1 MGEVVIGL
9 AKAAILVALGSDSF
23 FDLAKARES
32 HPELNKNAATFI
44 TLTTKKDD
52 RLRGCIGSLEAYQP
66 LYKDIISNAQS
77 SALRDS
83 RFAPLTLKELDDI
96 NIEVSILSKP
106 KELSYT
112 NSADLKSKLT
122 PMEDGIVLKLGKHRA
137 TYLPQVWEQLPTFE
151 KFFESLCQKAG
162 LDKECLS
169 QHPNIEIYR
178 AIKYKESRDATH

>member
-9 AKAAILVALGSDSF
+9 AKAAILVALGLDSS
-23 FDLAKARES
+23 FDLSEARKKY
-32 HPELNKNAATFI
+32 PELNQKGATFV
-44 TLTTKKDD
+44 TLTTKRDD

-83 RFAPLTLKELDDI
+83 RFAPLTPQEIESI

-106 KELSYT
+106 QEISYMD
-112 NSADLKSKLT
+112 ADDLKSKVT
-122 PMEDGIVLKLGKHRA
+122 PIKDGIVLELDNHRA

-151 KFFESLCQKAG
+151 TFFSSLCQKAR
-162 LDKECLS
+162 LDKDCLS
-169 QHPNIEIYR
+169 KHPKISNYR
-178 AIKYKESRDATH
+178 VTKYEES